1 MNQIQFF
8 HYKFPS
14 KVLWLLI
21 AAPLATTI
29 YLTISSQLNSV
40 KLPVSYRYNFS
51 PSLPGTTD
59 RQATL
64 QQEIAFYHEK
74 VRQTPDSGLNLTAL
88 AQTYLKMAK
97 ATGESNWYLL
107 AEQAAKRCLTTS
119 PCGSTL
125 SQGAVMV
132 LARVAQA
139 RHDFTEAIRLSQQVL
154 KLQPTNDNALGVLV
168 TSNLAMGKLPLAK
181 TAADALVNKI
191 PTQGNLTLQAL
202 VFVAQGQDKAAI
214 ETFQYALL
222 AEEPAEL
229 GTSAS
234 TRVLLGQFYYKRG
247 QLELAENLYKE
258 ALRIL
263 PRYPLALL
271 HLAELETRQGNYQ
284 KAESLY
290 AQVLPN
296 SQKSSTIFD
305 HAVLRGKAK
314 VLQLQ
319 GKEAE
324 ARHLLSQAEILLRQE
339 NATGH
344 TNGSFGHR
352 RELARLLLEKNN
364 PQNTAEAL
372 SLMQGEINIRRDAQ
386 TLDTLAWALLRSGR
400 LPEAQQM
407 IQAALQLGTR
417 DAGIFHRAGMIAKAL
432 GNNEQALT
440 YQKLAQ
446 TVDPSFNEQAR
457 LTSGLGLENLGI

>member
-8 HYKFPS
+8 HHKFPS
-14 KVLWLLI
+14 KILWLLI
-21 AAPLATTI
+21 AAAVVTTLF
-29 YLTISSQLNSV
+29 LTISHNLNSV
-40 KLPVSYRYNFS
+40 KLAAPYRYNFS
-51 PSLPGTTD
+51 PSLPGTED

-64 QQEIAFYHEK
+64 QQEIAFYQEK
-74 VRQTPDSGLNLTAL
+74 TRQTPDSGLNLAAL
-88 AQTYLKMAK
+88 AQAYLKMAK

-107 AEQAAKRCLTTS
+107 AEQAAKRS
-119 PCGSTL
+119 L
-125 SQGAVMV
+125 SHLSFNNHGAVMV

-154 KLQPTNDNALGVLV
+154 KLQRTNDSALAVLV
-168 TSNLAMGKLPLAK
+168 TSNLAMGKLPAAK

-202 VFVAQGQDKAAI
+202 VLAAQGQDKGAI
-214 ETFQYALL
+214 ETFQYALA
-222 AEEPAEL
+222 AEEPGEL

-247 QLELAENLYKE
+247 QLELAKNLYKE

-284 KAESLY
+284 TAESLY

-305 HAVLRGKAK
+305 HAALRGKAK
-314 VLQLQ
+314 LLQLQ
-319 GKEAE
+319 GKEQE
-324 ARHLLSQAEILLRQE
+324 VNKLLSQAEILLRQE

-364 PQNTAEAL
+364 PQDTAEAL
-372 SLMQGEINIRRDAQ
+372 SLMQAEINIRRDAQ
-386 TLDTLAWALLRSGR
+386 TLDTLAWALLRSRR
-400 LPEAQQM
+400 LPEAQQK
-407 IQAALQLGTR
+407 IQEALQLGTR
-417 DAGIFHRAGMIAKAL
+417 DAGIFYRAGIIAKAL
-432 GNNEQALT
+432 GNNQQALT
-440 YQKLAQ
+440 YEKLAQ